1 MKRYGYKAAAALIVL
16 ALAAFQFDSQAQNRR
31 AESKATSAR
40 QDKSVSRTP
49 SRQSKPS
56 GNVSRPS
63 SRPESKPSKPAVKPD
78 SRPAS
83 KPQSPAMKPQQPQSP
98 AVKPQ
103 RPSAKP
109 KPQPQRPSAKPKPQP
124 QRPAAKPPVK
134 PSKPVYV
141 KPQYRPGYRPIY
153 KPTYRPRP
161 VIVRPSYGSIIAAN
175 IAADMAWTAVNIAYF
190 NTVART
196 YDQIDDNYATIN
208 QQNQIIAQN
217 NAVIVQQNKAIAEN
231 QQLAQQA
238 YGLANQLG
246 LVQNFADANVEYLYQ
261 DGVFYTQA
269 ANGEYVVI
277 VPPAG
282 ALVEALPEDFETVVL
297 DGNEYY
303 KVDNTIYSVAIV
315 DGKAYFEV
323 IGQAYR

>member
-1 MKRYGYKAAAALIVL
+1 MRRFGYKAAAALIVL

-31 AESKATSAR
+31 TESKATSSR
-40 QDKSVSRTP
+40 QDKAVSRTP
-49 SRQSKPS
+49 SRQVKPSANTSKPA
-56 GNVSRPS
+56 
-63 SRPESKPSKPAVKPD
+63 SRPEAKPSKPAAKPDSKPAVKP
-78 SRPAS
+78 
-83 KPQSPAMKPQQPQSP
+83 QSPAAKPQSP

-103 RPSAKP
+103 KPQKPAAKPQHPAAKP
-109 KPQPQRPSAKPKPQP
+109 KPHG
-124 QRPAAKPPVK
+124 PAVKPPVK

-141 KPQYRPGYRPIY
+141 KPQYRPGYRPVY
-153 KPTYRPRP
+153 RPTYRPRP
-161 VIVRPSYGSIIAAN
+161 IIVRPSYGSIVAAN
-175 IAADMAWTAVNIAYF
+175 IAANMAWTVVNIAYI

-196 YDQIDDNYATIN
+196 YDQINDNYATIN

-238 YGLANQLG
+238 YGLANELG
-246 LVQNFADANVEYLYQ
+246 LVQNFADANVQYLYQ

-269 ANGEYVVI
+269 SNGEYVVI

-282 ALVEALPEDFETVVL
+282 ALVESLPEDFETVVL
-297 DGNEYY
+297 NGNEYY
-303 KVDNTIYSVAIV
+303 KVDNTIYGVTIV

-323 IGQAYR
+323 IGQDYR

>member
-31 AESKATSAR
+31 VKPEVSSSR

-49 SRQSKPS
+49 NRQPKPS
-56 GNVSRPS
+56 ANV
-63 SRPESKPSKPAVKPD
+63 SKPA
-78 SRPAS
+78 SRPAAKPDV
-83 KPQSPAMKPQQPQSP
+83 KPQRPSVKPNHPAAKPAP
-98 AVKPQ
+98 KPQ

-109 KPQPQRPSAKPKPQP
+109 NPKPKPKP
-124 QRPAAKPPVK
+124 HHPAVKPPHR
-134 PSKPVYV
+134 PSRPVYV

-153 KPTYRPRP
+153 RPAPRPRP
-161 VIVRPSYGSIIAAN
+161 IIVRPSYGSIIAAK

-196 YDQIDDNYATIN
+196 YDQIDDNYDTIN
-208 QQNQIIAQN
+208 QQNRIIAQN
-217 NAVIVQQNKAIAEN
+217 NAVIIQQNKAIAEN

-246 LVQNFADANVEYLYQ
+246 LVQNFADANVQYLYQ

-282 ALVEALPEDFETVVL
+282 ALVESLPEDFETVVL
-297 DGNEYY
+297 NGNEYY
-303 KVDNTIYSVAIV
+303 KVDNTIYSVAII

-323 IGQAYR
+323 IGQDYR

>member
-31 AESKATSAR
+31 TESKATSSR

-49 SRQSKPS
+49 NRQPKPS
-56 GNVSRPS
+56 ANV
-63 SRPESKPSKPAVKPD
+63 SKPA
-78 SRPAS
+78 SRPAA
-83 KPQSPAMKPQQPQSP
+83 KP

-103 RPSAKP
+103 RPSVKP
-109 KPQPQRPSAKPKPQP
+109 NH
-124 QRPAAKPPVK
+124 PAAKPDTRPHRPSTKPNPKPKPHHPAVK
-134 PSKPVYV
+134 PPHRPSRPVYV

-153 KPTYRPRP
+153 RPAPRPRP
-161 VIVRPSYGSIIAAN
+161 IIVRPSYGSIIAAK

-196 YDQIDDNYATIN
+196 YDQIDDNYDTIN
-208 QQNQIIAQN
+208 QQNRIIAQN
-217 NAVIVQQNKAIAEN
+217 NAVIIQQNKAIAEN

-246 LVQNFADANVEYLYQ
+246 LVQNFADANVQYLYQ

-282 ALVEALPEDFETVVL
+282 ALVESLPEDFETVVL
-297 DGNEYY
+297 NGNEYY
-303 KVDNTIYSVAIV
+303 KVDNTIYSVAII

-323 IGQAYR
+323 IGQDYR

>member
-83 KPQSPAMKPQQPQSP
+83 KPQSPAMKPQQPQRP
-98 AVKPQ
+98 AAKPQ
-103 RPSAKP
+103 RPA
-109 KPQPQRPSAKPKPQP
+109 AKPKPQP

-141 KPQYRPGYRPIY
+141 KPQYRPGYRPVY
-153 KPTYRPRP
+153 RPKPRPRP
-161 VIVRPSYGSIIAAN
+161 IIVRPSYGSIIAAN
-175 IAADMAWTAVNIAYF
+175 IAAKMAWTAVNIAYF

-246 LVQNFADANVEYLYQ
+246 LVQNFADANVQYLYQ

-282 ALVEALPEDFETVVL
+282 ALVESLPDDFETVIL
-297 DGNEYY
+297 NGNEYY
-303 KVDNTIYSVAIV
+303 KVDNTIYSVAII

-323 IGQAYR
+323 IGQDYR

>member
-31 AESKATSAR
+31 AESKATSSR

-56 GNVSRPS
+56 ANVSKPA
-63 SRPESKPSKPAVKPD
+63 SRPESRPSKPAVKPD

-83 KPQSPAMKPQQPQSP
+83 KPQSPAMKPQH
-98 AVKPQ
+98 PQ
-103 RPSAKP
+103 RPAA
-109 KPQPQRPSAKPKPQP
+109 KPQPQRPAAKPQP

-153 KPTYRPRP
+153 RPAPRPRP
-161 VIVRPSYGSIIAAN
+161 VIVRPSYGAIIAAN

-196 YDQIDDNYATIN
+196 YDQIDENYATIN

-231 QQLAQQA
+231 QQLAQEA
-238 YGLANQLG
+238 FGLANKLG
-246 LVQNFADANVEYLYQ
+246 LVQNYADANVQYLYQ

-282 ALVEALPEDFETVVL
+282 ALVESLPEDFETVIL

-323 IGQAYR
+323 IGQDYR

>member
-16 ALAAFQFDSQAQNRR
+16 ALAAFQFDSLAQNRR

-63 SRPESKPSKPAVKPD
+63 SRPESKPSVKPE
-78 SRPAS
+78 SRPAA
-83 KPQSPAMKPQQPQSP
+83 KPQSPAAKPQQPQRP
-98 AVKPQ
+98 AAKPQ
-103 RPSAKP
+103 
-109 KPQPQRPSAKPKPQP
+109 QPQRPVAKPQPKPQP
-124 QRPAAKPPVK
+124 QRPAAQPPVR

-141 KPQYRPGYRPIY
+141 KPQYRPGYRP
-153 KPTYRPRP
+153 TYRPEPRP
-161 VIVRPSYGSIIAAN
+161 RPIIVRPSYGSIIAAN
-175 IAADMAWTAVNIAYF
+175 IAANMAWTAVNIAYF

-246 LVQNFADANVEYLYQ
+246 LVQNFADANVQYLYQ

-282 ALVEALPEDFETVVL
+282 ALVESLPEDFETVIL
-297 DGNEYY
+297 NGNEYY
-303 KVDNTIYSVAIV
+303 KVDNTIYSVAII

-323 IGQAYR
+323 IGQDYR

>member
-1 MKRYGYKAAAALIVL
+1 MRRFGYKFSAALIVL
-16 ALAAFQFDSQAQNRR
+16 ALAAFQLDSQAQNRR
-31 AESKATSAR
+31 SESKAASSR
-40 QDKSVSRTP
+40 QDKSVSRAP
-49 SRQSKPS
+49 SRPSKPS
-56 GNVSRPS
+56 ANVSKPA
-63 SRPESKPSKPAVKPD
+63 SRPAAKPSKPAVKPD

-83 KPQSPAMKPQQPQSP
+83 KPQSPAMKPQQPQRPATKPSPQRP
-98 AVKPQ
+98 AVKPN
-103 RPSAKP
+103 PGP
-109 KPQPQRPSAKPKPQP
+109 KP

-153 KPTYRPRP
+153 RPAPRPRP
-161 VIVRPSYGSIIAAN
+161 VIVRPSYGAIIAAN

-196 YDQIDDNYATIN
+196 YDQIDENYATIN

-231 QQLAQQA
+231 QQLAQEA
-238 YGLANQLG
+238 FGLANKLG
-246 LVQNFADANVEYLYQ
+246 LVQNYADANVQYLYQ

-282 ALVEALPEDFETVVL
+282 ALVESLPEDFETVIL

-323 IGQAYR
+323 IGQDYR

>member
-31 AESKATSAR
+31 TESKATSSR

-49 SRQSKPS
+49 SRQAKPS
-56 GNVSRPS
+56 ANV
-63 SRPESKPSKPAVKPD
+63 SKPA
-78 SRPAS
+78 SRPAA
-83 KPQSPAMKPQQPQSP
+83 KP

-103 RPSAKP
+103 RPSVKP
-109 KPQPQRPSAKPKPQP
+109 NH
-124 QRPAAKPPVK
+124 PAAKPDTRPHRPSTKPNPKPKLHHPAVK
-134 PSKPVYV
+134 PPHRPSRPVYV

-153 KPTYRPRP
+153 RPAPRPRP
-161 VIVRPSYGSIIAAN
+161 IIVRPSYGSIIAAK

-196 YDQIDDNYATIN
+196 YDQIDDNYDTIN
-208 QQNQIIAQN
+208 QQNRIIAQN
-217 NAVIVQQNKAIAEN
+217 NAVIIQQNKAIAEN

-246 LVQNFADANVEYLYQ
+246 LVQNFADANVQYLYQ

-282 ALVEALPEDFETVVL
+282 ALVESLPEDFETVVL
-297 DGNEYY
+297 NGNEYY
-303 KVDNTIYSVAIV
+303 KVDNTIYSVAII

-323 IGQAYR
+323 IGQDYR

>member
-31 AESKATSAR
+31 AESKATSSR

-56 GNVSRPS
+56 ANVSKPA
-63 SRPESKPSKPAVKPD
+63 SRPESRPSKPAVKPD

-83 KPQSPAMKPQQPQSP
+83 KPQSPAMKPQH
-98 AVKPQ
+98 PQ
-103 RPSAKP
+103 RPAA
-109 KPQPQRPSAKPKPQP
+109 KPQPQRPAAKPQP

-141 KPQYRPGYRPIY
+141 KPQYKPGYRPIY
-153 KPTYRPRP
+153 RPAPRPRP
-161 VIVRPSYGSIIAAN
+161 VIVRPSYGAIIAAN

-196 YDQIDDNYATIN
+196 YDQIDENYATIN

-231 QQLAQQA
+231 QQLAQEA
-238 YGLANQLG
+238 FGLANKLG
-246 LVQNFADANVEYLYQ
+246 LVQNYADANVQYLYQ

-282 ALVEALPEDFETVVL
+282 ALVESLPEDFETVIL

-323 IGQAYR
+323 IGQDYR

>member
-1 MKRYGYKAAAALIVL
+1 MRRFGYKFSAALIVL
-16 ALAAFQFDSQAQNRR
+16 ALVAFQLDSQAQNRR
-31 AESKATSAR
+31 SESKAASSR
-40 QDKSVSRTP
+40 QDKSVSRAP
-49 SRQSKPS
+49 SRPSKPS
-56 GNVSRPS
+56 ANVSKPA
-63 SRPESKPSKPAVKPD
+63 SRPAAKPSK
-78 SRPAS
+78 
-83 KPQSPAMKPQQPQSP
+83 PAMKPQQPQRPATKPSPQRP
-98 AVKPQ
+98 AVKPN
-103 RPSAKP
+103 PGP
-109 KPQPQRPSAKPKPQP
+109 KP
-124 QRPAAKPPVK
+124 QRPAVKPPVR

-153 KPTYRPRP
+153 RPAPRPRP
-161 VIVRPSYGSIIAAN
+161 IIVRPSYGAIIAAN

-217 NAVIVQQNKAIAEN
+217 NSVIVQQNKAIAEN
-231 QQLAQQA
+231 QELAQQA
-238 YGLANQLG
+238 YSLANKLG
-246 LVQNFADANVEYLYQ
+246 LVQNFADANVQYLYQ

-282 ALVEALPEDFETVVL
+282 ALVESLPEDFETVVL
-297 DGNEYY
+297 NGNEYY

-323 IGQAYR
+323 IGQDYR

>member
-31 AESKATSAR
+31 TESKATSSR

-56 GNVSRPS
+56 ANVSKPA
-63 SRPESKPSKPAVKPD
+63 SRPESRPSKPAVKPD

-83 KPQSPAMKPQQPQSP
+83 KPQSPAMKPQH
-98 AVKPQ
+98 PQ
-103 RPSAKP
+103 RPA
-109 KPQPQRPSAKPKPQP
+109 AKPQP

-153 KPTYRPRP
+153 RPAPRPRP
-161 VIVRPSYGSIIAAN
+161 VIVRPSYGAIIAAN

-196 YDQIDDNYATIN
+196 YDQIDENYATIN

-231 QQLAQQA
+231 QQLAQEA
-238 YGLANQLG
+238 FGLANKLG
-246 LVQNFADANVEYLYQ
+246 LVQNYADANVQYLYQ

-282 ALVEALPEDFETVVL
+282 ALVESLPEDFETVIL

-323 IGQAYR
+323 IGQDYR

>member
-31 AESKATSAR
+31 AESKATSSR

-56 GNVSRPS
+56 ANVSKPA
-63 SRPESKPSKPAVKPD
+63 SRPESRPSKPAVKPD

-83 KPQSPAMKPQQPQSP
+83 KPQSPAMKPQH
-98 AVKPQ
+98 PQ
-103 RPSAKP
+103 RPA
-109 KPQPQRPSAKPKPQP
+109 AKPQP

-153 KPTYRPRP
+153 RPAPRPRP
-161 VIVRPSYGSIIAAN
+161 VIVRPSYGAIIAAN

-196 YDQIDDNYATIN
+196 YDQIDENYATIN

-231 QQLAQQA
+231 QQLAQEA
-238 YGLANQLG
+238 FGLANKLG
-246 LVQNFADANVEYLYQ
+246 LVQNYADANVQYLYQ

-282 ALVEALPEDFETVVL
+282 ALVESLPEDFETVIL

-323 IGQAYR
+323 IGQDYR

>member
-31 AESKATSAR
+31 SESKARPSA
-40 QDKSVSRTP
+40 
-49 SRQSKPS
+49 
-56 GNVSRPS
+56 NVSRPA
-63 SRPESKPSKPAVKPD
+63 SRPSTKPA
-78 SRPAS
+78 SRPAT
-83 KPQSPAMKPQQPQSP
+83 KPS
-98 AVKPQ
+98 VRPQ

-109 KPQPQRPSAKPKPQP
+109 SPKPKPHH
-124 QRPAAKPPVK
+124 PAVKPPHR

-141 KPQYRPGYRPIY
+141 KPQYRPGYRPAY
-153 KPTYRPRP
+153 RPKPRPRP
-161 VIVRPSYGSIIAAN
+161 IVVRPSYGSIIAAN
-175 IAADMAWTAVNIAYF
+175 IAAKMAWTAVNVAYF

-217 NAVIVQQNKAIAEN
+217 NAVIVQQNKEILEN

-246 LVQNFADANVEYLYQ
+246 LVQNFADAKVQYMYQ

-282 ALVEALPEDFETVVL
+282 ALVESLPEDFETVVL
-297 DGNEYY
+297 NGNEYY
-303 KVDNTIYSVAIV
+303 KVDNTIYSVAII

-323 IGQAYR
+323 IGQDYR

>member
-63 SRPESKPSKPAVKPD
+63 SRPESKPSVKPE
-78 SRPAS
+78 SRPAA
-83 KPQSPAMKPQQPQSP
+83 KPQSPAAKPQQPQRP
-98 AVKPQ
+98 AAKPQ
-103 RPSAKP
+103 
-109 KPQPQRPSAKPKPQP
+109 QPQRPVAKPQPKPQP
-124 QRPAAKPPVK
+124 QRPAAQPPVR

-141 KPQYRPGYRPIY
+141 KPQYRPGYRP
-153 KPTYRPRP
+153 TYRPEPRP
-161 VIVRPSYGSIIAAN
+161 RPIIVRPSYGSIIAAN
-175 IAADMAWTAVNIAYF
+175 IAANMAWTAVNIAYF

-246 LVQNFADANVEYLYQ
+246 LVQNFADANVQYLYQ

-282 ALVEALPEDFETVVL
+282 ALVESLPEDFETVIL
-297 DGNEYY
+297 NGNEYY
-303 KVDNTIYSVAIV
+303 KVDNTIYSVAII

-323 IGQAYR
+323 IGQDYR